1 MQNNNSEAYLSTIQQ
16 GKRKKRIMAVDDEE
30 DVTFCLGTVLQETG
44 LPMTKTAYA
53 DVGDA
58 PIDADEISN
67 TDIESN
73 IEPNIVIGG
82 INAKAQNCAE
92 NNINSQNT
100 AGDEGL
106 DCHNSQDEATEQA
119 ASD

>member
-1 MQNNNSEAYLSTIQQ
+1 MSSIVAY
-16 GKRKKRIMAVDDEE
+16 
-30 DVTFCLGTVLQETG
+30 
-44 LPMTKTAYA
+44 
-53 DVGDA
+53 
-58 PIDADEISN
+58 

-82 INAKAQNCAE
+82 ITEDQNCTE

-106 DCHNSQDEATEQA
+106 DCHNSQDEAPEQA
-119 ASD
+119 TSNQVIFSKVSSRRGF

>member
-1 MQNNNSEAYLSTIQQ
+1 MSSIVAY
-16 GKRKKRIMAVDDEE
+16 
-30 DVTFCLGTVLQETG
+30 
-44 LPMTKTAYA
+44 
-53 DVGDA
+53 
-58 PIDADEISN
+58 

-82 INAKAQNCAE
+82 INSKAQNCAE

-106 DCHNSQDEATEQA
+106 DCHNSQDKAPEQA
-119 ASD
+119 TSN

>member
-1 MQNNNSEAYLSTIQQ
+1 MSSIVAY
-16 GKRKKRIMAVDDEE
+16 
-30 DVTFCLGTVLQETG
+30 
-44 LPMTKTAYA
+44 
-53 DVGDA
+53 
-58 PIDADEISN
+58 

-82 INAKAQNCAE
+82 ITEDQNCAE

-106 DCHNSQDEATEQA
+106 DCHNSQDEAPEQA
-119 ASD
+119 TSN